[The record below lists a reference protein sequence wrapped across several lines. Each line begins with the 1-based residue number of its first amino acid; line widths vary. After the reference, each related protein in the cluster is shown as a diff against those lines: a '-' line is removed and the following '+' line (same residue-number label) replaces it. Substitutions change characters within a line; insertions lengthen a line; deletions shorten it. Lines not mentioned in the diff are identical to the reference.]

1 MELVLG
7 EEYSVSVIKFVSSG
21 IIVKMSDS
29 STQLIHLSRL
39 SSKFVSDPSNLV
51 SIGQVLTARCVKGLG
66 KPLELSILHLGLL
79 PKRRPE
85 HIVDK
90 SKVESATESKPVKS
104 LDDMIADMN
113 AAFEDKMR
121 SKRTREVRRM
131 QSRRK

>member
-29 STQLIHLSRL
+29 STQLIHLSKL

-51 SIGQVLTARCVKGLG
+51 SIGQVLTARCVEGLG
-66 KPLELSILHLGLL
+66 KPLELSILHLGLV

-85 HIVDK
+85 LIVDK
-90 SKVESATESKPVKS
+90 SKIESATESKPVKS